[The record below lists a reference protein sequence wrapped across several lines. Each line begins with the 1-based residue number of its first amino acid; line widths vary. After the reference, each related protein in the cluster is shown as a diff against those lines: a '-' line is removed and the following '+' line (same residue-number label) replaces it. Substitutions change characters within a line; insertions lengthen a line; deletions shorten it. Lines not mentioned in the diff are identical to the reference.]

1 MHPRGIIP
9 ARAGFTTT
17 PGRPSASAGDH
28 PRSRGV
34 YPGNPNVPG
43 TLLGSSPLAR
53 GLQPAPGRSWARGG
67 IIPARAG
74 FTLPKIPR
82 PKIIEDHPRSRGVY
96 RQAEP
101 GRGPPSGSSPLA
113 RGLLLGQLPGAGEH
127 RIIPARA
134 GFTGLTL
141 RRRTPPADHP
151 RSRGVYVVAVPRWAT
166 SAGSSPLARGLRL
179 MASPA
184 HAGRRI
190 IPARA
195 GFTLSAVVREQRR
208 GDHPRSR
215 GVYLDSSEVLNS
227 MVGSSPLARGLL
239 ETTTDPE
246 DCRGI
251 IPARAGFTPND
262 VKVTPLLR
270 IIPARAGFTG
280 RRSSTTWRAPDHP
293 RSRGVYPSSITAS
306 RRTVGSSPLA
316 RGLPAHRLAPSVVSR
331 IIPAR
336 AGFTNLFATT
346 PRRGAD
352 HPRSRGVYA
361 PRVPSEGGCLG
372 SSPLARGLR
381 SALGV
386 ATRRFR
392 IIPARAGFT
401 R

>member
-1 MHPRGIIP
+1 MNLSRSVQGIIP
-9 ARAGFTTT
+9 ARAGFTQG
-17 PGRPSASAGDH
+17 GRSGRSRAADH

-34 YPGNPNVPG
+34 YYW
-43 TLLGSSPLAR
+43 R
-53 GLQPAPGRSWARGG
+53 
-67 IIPARAG
+67 
-74 FTLPKIPR
+74 R
-82 PKIIEDHPRSRGVY
+82 PIR
-96 RQAEP
+96 RQD
-101 GRGPPSGSSPLA
+101 RGSSPLA

-336 AGFTNLFATT
+336 AGFTVGV
-346 PRRGAD
+346 RRSHKKVPD
-352 HPRSRGVYA
+352 HPRSRGVYPVRRA
-361 PRVPSEGGCLG
+361 RSPRESG
-372 SSPLARGLR
+372 SSPLARGLPKNICEMLPCR
-381 SALGV
+381 
-386 ATRRFR
+386 R

-401 R
+401 HSLGHRGHHAPDHPRSRGVYG